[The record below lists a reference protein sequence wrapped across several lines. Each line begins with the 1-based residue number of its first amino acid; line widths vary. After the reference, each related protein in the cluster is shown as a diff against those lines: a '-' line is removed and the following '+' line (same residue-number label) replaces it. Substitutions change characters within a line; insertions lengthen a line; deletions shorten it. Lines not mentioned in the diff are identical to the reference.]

1 MLVDDGLQ
9 VHLAMLELG
18 DIHEPQVRGRPSRA
32 NLSIGERLH
41 LVERLIMQEPSVH
54 HHVIW
59 HAFTKATIDGMQTQL
74 GDLTMYHG
82 PWLVDVAKM
91 ESSLPWIELPDE
103 LKDRESI
110 WSITKFPEEDEFVL
124 TRMDLGRQSLSN
136 APRVA
141 GEIVDAIVDLA
152 KYRSGRR
159 HNWTRLD
166 GHLHAIDGR
175 LVGGSM
181 GFHEARPEL
190 DVMPSMDAV
199 VDEIEEIS
207 SRAGGPS
214 RFRDSDVRKWSET
227 LKWWREAST
236 GHDAGAVLV
245 GVRVLDSIA
254 PHVQLADWDSYVRRY
269 LLWSNVRGELLGAI
283 KRSVES
289 GIYSS
294 RLARDEQSTAEAKR
308 AIERKIVK
316 HGHKMTYFNYV
327 EAVSQMEE
335 IERLNES
342 HTVAAR
348 GLRVLRRRLSDP
360 SQSQAWISLLRD
372 DWVTRAARLARVR
385 DALAHGGP
393 TTEESLSYAAK
404 FVRNLVGNSM
414 YIVFDAVLAGDGI
427 LARHDSF
434 REDQTKWR
442 ERLRAGLGLAPA
454 LFPDLEEF
462 DSEDGDH

>member
-1 MLVDDGLQ
+1 MF
-9 VHLAMLELG
+9 ELG
-18 DIHEPQVRGRPSRA
+18 DIQEPRVREYPSRA
-32 NLSIGERLH
+32 NLSAGERLH
-41 LVERLIMQEPSVH
+41 LVERLIMQEPTAH

-74 GDLTMYHG
+74 GDLTLYHG

-91 ESSLPWIELPDE
+91 ETPPTWVELPEE

-110 WSITKFPEEDEFVL
+110 WGITRFPENNDFVL
-124 TRMDLGRQSLSN
+124 TRTDLGRQSLSN

-166 GHLHAIDGR
+166 GHLHAVDGR
-175 LVGGSM
+175 FAGGSM
-181 GFHEARPEL
+181 SFHEARSEV
-190 DVMPSMDAV
+190 DVIPSMDAV
-199 VDEIEEIS
+199 IDEMEEIS
-207 SRAGGPS
+207 SRAGGAS

-227 LKWWREAST
+227 LNWWREASA

-254 PHVQLADWDSYVRRY
+254 PHVQLADWDSYARRY
-269 LLWSNVRGELLGAI
+269 LLWSNVRGELLHAI
-283 KRSVES
+283 KRSIED
-289 GIYSS
+289 GIYSN
-294 RLARDEQSTAEAKR
+294 RLTRDGQATAEAKQ

-316 HGHKMTYFNYV
+316 HGRKMTYFNYE
-327 EAVSQMEE
+327 EAVSQMEA
-335 IERLNES
+335 IERLNEP

-348 GLRVLRRRLSDP
+348 GLRALRRRLSDP

-372 DWVTRAARLARVR
+372 DWTTRAARLARVR

-393 TTEESLSYAAK
+393 ATEESLSYAAK
-404 FVRNLVGNSM
+404 FVRNLVGSSM
-414 YIVFDAVLAGDGI
+414 YIVFDAVLAGDDI

-442 ERLRAGLGLAPA
+442 ERMRAGLGLTPA
-454 LFPDLEEF
+454 LFPDLEGF